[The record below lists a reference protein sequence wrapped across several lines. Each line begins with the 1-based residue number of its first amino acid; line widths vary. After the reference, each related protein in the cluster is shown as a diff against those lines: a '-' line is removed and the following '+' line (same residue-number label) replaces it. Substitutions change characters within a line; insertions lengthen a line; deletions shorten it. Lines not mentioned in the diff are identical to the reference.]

1 MGVGE
6 QRGSQLDSSSEDL
19 IADDS
24 ITAQEV
30 RGSQYI
36 QNGTRT
42 SLFFLSHLSRLV
54 HM

>member
-6 QRGSQLDSSSEDL
+6 RRGSQLDCSFEDL

-24 ITAQEV
+24 MTAQEV
-30 RGSQYI
+30 RGAPYI
-36 QNGTRT
+36 ENGTRT
-42 SLFFLSHLSRLV
+42 PLFFLSHLSRLV